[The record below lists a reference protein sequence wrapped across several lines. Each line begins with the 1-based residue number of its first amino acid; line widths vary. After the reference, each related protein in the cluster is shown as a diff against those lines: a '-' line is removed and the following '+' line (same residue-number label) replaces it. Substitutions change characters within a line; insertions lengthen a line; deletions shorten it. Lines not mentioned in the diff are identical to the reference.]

1 MSRAAMEARRAGT
14 ETGEVQ
20 EAQHGEG
27 QIQRQKGE
35 CESDRTEVRG
45 PLWDRSGL
53 WVGRETGEGE
63 EAVAFRWW
71 GRDGWSEKASPGRC
85 RIVGSSGVSTSS
97 GSVGRR
103 ESGTGDREASGVA
116 GGDGGKEGR
125 KRR

>member
-1 MSRAAMEARRAGT
+1 MAGQRKLVQVGVGSLAVQALAQVAAALGDEKVAQVIGRRVVWRAAMEARRAGT

-53 WVGRETGEGE
+53 WVGRETEGGRGGSDVQMVGHRWLVRTL
-63 EAVAFRWW
+63 VA
-71 GRDGWSEKASPGRC
+71 
-85 RIVGSSGVSTSS
+85 
-97 GSVGRR
+97 GRR
-103 ESGTGDREASGVA
+103 RVD
-116 GGDGGKEGR
+116 
-125 KRR
+125 